1 MQSQQDTFM
10 RLLRLRQLVADLSN
24 VTHRKE
30 DISANVVAISLCAAP
45 SDLSPAQEMAA
56 QQLMEIHKAIAV
68 IDKEEK
74 HSDLWPFL
82 QVLVLL
88 LFISPFLP
96 QVTR

>member
-56 QQLMEIHKAIAV
+56 QQLIEIHKAIAV
-68 IDKEEK
+68 IDGGKTFR
-74 HSDLWPFL
+74 LVAFL
-82 QVLVLL
+82 SGNSAVTTLV
-88 LFISPFLP
+88 I
-96 QVTR
+96 